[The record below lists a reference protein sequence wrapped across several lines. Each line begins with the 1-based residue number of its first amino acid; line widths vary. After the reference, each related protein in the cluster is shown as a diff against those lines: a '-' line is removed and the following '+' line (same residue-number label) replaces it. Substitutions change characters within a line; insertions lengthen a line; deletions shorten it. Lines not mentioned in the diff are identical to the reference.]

1 MIKKLKL
8 PMGTGPIKREFDL
21 SNADP
26 AYQQIKNMM
35 YDQTDGALF
44 FMTNCC
50 WVKRNGIVKYVPREY
65 QREMLFD
72 YNCPKWK
79 NVVCLDSRQLGKTT
93 TAAGYLLWY
102 ATTNPSKD
110 ILVTSYGEKSA
121 IEIMEV
127 IKTIYEY
134 CPDFLK
140 LPMIESNKTTVKF
153 SNNSRIFCRPTTTKA
168 ARGLS
173 PAIIYCD
180 EFAFVGN
187 GESAAKTLEKQQ
199 EFFSAISPA
208 LSASQGKLF
217 ITSTPQSQTDMFY
230 KIWSGAI
237 NKLDENN
244 LPKPCFWII
253 KEKDKLY
260 TNNFI
265 FDTEE
270 EAKTFISK
278 QEHPE
283 FFEAVSKEPCGSN
296 DFMSQ
301 FADWTKDPMKT
312 EEWAK
317 AERIRV
323 GEELF
328 SREYECLSG
337 QTMVTIQDENDN
349 IINIP
354 IEQLYTQ
361 CEV

>member
-79 NVVCLDSRQLGKTT
+79 NVISLLARQLGKTT
-93 TAAGYLLWY
+93 TSAGYLLWY
-102 ATTNPSKD
+102 ATTNKSKD

-140 LPMIESNKTTVKF
+140 LPMIESNKTSVKF
-153 SNNSRIFCRPTTTKA
+153 SNNSRIFCRPTTVKA

-187 GESAAKTLEKQQ
+187 GESAAKTLEKQE
-199 EFFSAISPA
+199 EFYSAVLPA

-237 NKLDENN
+237 NKLNDNN
-244 LPKPCFWII
+244 LQKPPYWIL
-253 KEKDKLY
+253 KENGKLY
-260 TNNFI
+260 INSYI
-265 FDTEE
+265 FDTKDEAEE
-270 EAKTFISK
+270 FIKK
-278 QEHPE
+278 QQHPE
-283 FFEAVSKEPCGSN
+283 IYEAVSKEPLGN
-296 DFMSQ
+296 NEFMSN
-301 FADWTKDPMKT
+301 FADWTKDPTKSP
-312 EEWAK
+312 EWAEAQK
-317 AERIRV
+317 KTMSDDK
-323 GEELF
+323 F
-328 SREYECLSG
+328 QREFCCIGKDS
-337 QTMVTIQDENDN
+337 MVTIQDENNN

-354 IEQLYTQ
+354 IEQLYAQ
-361 CEV
+361 CED